1 MTLAAN
7 ARPRNPCVDA
17 GRLRLQIGKHGKENI
32 HLEAQLPHG
41 LARGRERAPLPSCCS
56 ADSASAIA
64 QRSAHA
70 ESHTILRR
78 KRPVLVSLSLARV
91 ARRNGL
97 VSEDSLAFD
106 TAASRQGSCPSRLC
120 WVIESRFLRSRD
132 VAPVFLCLPTTVSRA
147 NQKSAAGTQNPSGP
161 RAPPWFPR
169 PKTHRL
175 GHRRACPVRF
185 LLSLLERQ
193 RRHSLPQSSPFFFC
207 IKIAVAT
214 WCSPCRRCAY
224 SSLFR
229 PPAGAAAAYLV
240 YIDIQT
246 DALVL
251 VARATSRPWMASS
264 ATTTVPRS

>member
-17 GRLRLQIGKHGKENI
+17 GRLRLQTGKHGKENI

-64 QRSAHA
+64 QRSAHS

-78 KRPVLVSLSLARV
+78 KRPVLVNLSLARV

-97 VSEDSLAFD
+97 VSKDSLAFD

-132 VAPVFLCLPTTVSRA
+132 VAPVFLCLPCTVSRA
-147 NQKSAAGTQNPSGP
+147 NQKSAAGTQNPS
-161 RAPPWFPR
+161 APPAHPWFPR
-169 PKTHRL
+169 LKTHRL

-193 RRHSLPQSSPFFFC
+193 SRHSTVA
-207 IKIAVAT
+207 IKKDTRSAKLRWQHGAHPAGGVRTRRDFGRLQVRQQHT
-214 WCSPCRRCAY
+214 WCTLAFKLTLLCS
-224 SSLFR
+224 
-229 PPAGAAAAYLV
+229 
-240 YIDIQT
+240 
-246 DALVL
+246 
-251 VARATSRPWMASS
+251 
-264 ATTTVPRS
+264 